1 MITRTIQRGGIMGKS
16 CRLEGKVDHGLGSR
30 RSLPGPFC
38 AVEHSAKEKPWG
50 DFSADC
56 PSQMQPWLP

>member
-1 MITRTIQRGGIMGKS
+1 MGKS

-38 AVEHSAKEKPWG
+38 AVEHNAKEKPWG